1 MGQPLHI
8 DHTSLRCPFC
18 GSPTLHHETV
28 DVYFRQEDAD
38 HGIAVTVQGAAVG
51 AMTKAS
57 EQVTG
62 GMRDPDLI
70 PVAVGTDQQQNPSPR
85 RDGVAIRFWCEACP
99 ATPVLNVIQHKGDTI
114 IEWGAVHG

>member
-1 MGQPLHI
+1 MGLPLI
-8 DHTSLRCPFC
+8 TDGDSTPCPNC
-18 GSPTLHHETV
+18 GSPTLHQETV

-57 EQVTG
+57 DQVTG

-70 PVAVGTDQQQNPSPR
+70 PVAVGTDQQDNPSAR
-85 RDGVAIRFWCEACP
+85 RDGVAIHFWCEACP
-99 ATPVLNVIQHKGDTI
+99 AHPVLHVVQHKGDTI
-114 IEWGAVHG
+114 IEWGSRG